1 MFELLYKLFYCR
13 VYDHDLGPRRL
24 FTGKTTSHIWALAD
38 FSLEKPL
45 RILGSCRL
53 HILGSSQTF
62 HFTCLGPRR
71 IFTWE
76 TISPILGS
84 LQNFNF
90 SEISRTKTNVKFGF
104 NPVGLFAQEL
114 GHLLYRIQN
123 PITYPQCVHV
133 CGGVAWGEGGS

>member
-1 MFELLYKLFYCR
+1 MTW
-13 VYDHDLGPRRL
+13 V
-24 FTGKTTSHIWALAD
+24 LAD

-45 RILGSCRL
+45 HIFGPSQTFHWKSHFAYLGPRRL

-104 NPVGLFAQEL
+104 NPVGLGLFAQEL